1 MCSENSRNVASQER
15 NFLGLREIS
24 IGGTSPQPRRM
35 VAYLLYL
42 MSSGVFLGGD
52 FIYICIIYTYTYN
65 VHMSIDLNIC
75 VFDSV

>member
-1 MCSENSRNVASQER
+1 MLEILKHKMMVLSTNILEALEFWMCSENSRNVASQER

-42 MSSGVFLGGD
+42 MSSGVFLVGV
-52 FIYICIIYTYTYN
+52 FI
-65 VHMSIDLNIC
+65 
-75 VFDSV
+75 

>member
-52 FIYICIIYTYTYN
+52 FIYIYVLYIHIHIMY
-65 VHMSIDLNIC
+65 I
-75 VFDSV
+75 

>member
-42 MSSGVFLGGD
+42 MSSGVFFGGGLY
-52 FIYICIIYTYTYN
+52 IYIYVLYIHIHIMY
-65 VHMSIDLNIC
+65 I
-75 VFDSV
+75 